1 MDWLDYR
8 QALGLSFN
16 DNQKKSLFIK
26 RIEVFMQSG
35 ENCPFEEQ
43 DEIGL
48 AYMIGKS
55 YLLAEQDPRDF
66 DFGNDPLGLQRAWL
80 YLSKRT
86 KSFADFLSCLV
97 ALINTYGGKKTDKRM
112 ILSGI
117 KKALEDCRIS
127 FEIIEDDDGI
137 FIFPKGAK
145 ELDDALVSEP
155 LEWLADYPES
165 RKAFVKALKE
175 YSETTSDNA
184 SDIADKF
191 RKTLENFFQEYF
203 GGNKS
208 LENYKNAYG
217 TYLKSQG
224 VPKEVS
230 GNFETLLQAYTSFM
244 NNYAKHRDATSNRL
258 LEYLM
263 YQTGNIIRLLITLK
277 QGEDKQ

>member
-16 DNQKKSLFIK
+16 DNQKKGLFIK

-48 AYMIGKS
+48 AYMIGES
-55 YLLAEQDPRDF
+55 YLLAEQDPLDL
-66 DFGNDPLGLQRAWL
+66 DFGNNPLGLQRAWL

-97 ALINTYGGKKTDKRM
+97 ALINTYGGKKTDKRT

-175 YSETTSDNA
+175 YSETTPDNA
-184 SDIADKF
+184 SDIADKYYEPPLMQVIPRVF
-191 RKTLENFFQEYF
+191 WRQQVTRKLQKYIWDI
-203 GGNKS
+203 
-208 LENYKNAYG
+208 
-217 TYLKSQG
+217 
-224 VPKEVS
+224 
-230 GNFETLLQAYTSFM
+230 FEKPRS
-244 NNYAKHRDATSNRL
+244 S
-258 LEYLM
+258 
-263 YQTGNIIRLLITLK
+263 
-277 QGEDKQ
+277 